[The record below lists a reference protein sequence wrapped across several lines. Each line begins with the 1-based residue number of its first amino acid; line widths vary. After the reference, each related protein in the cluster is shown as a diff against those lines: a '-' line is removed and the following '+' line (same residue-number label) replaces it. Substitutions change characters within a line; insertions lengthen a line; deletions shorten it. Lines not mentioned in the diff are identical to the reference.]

1 MLEEEGL
8 GENDQPAS
16 AVLHAAICNFLL
28 IEVKYRTDESFKQN
42 LQSIENSFRNSI
54 SSFIL

>member
-16 AVLHAAICNFLL
+16 AVLHAAICKFLYKT
-28 IEVKYRTDESFKQN
+28 VKYRTDEGFKQS
-42 LQSIENSFRNSI
+42 LQSIENSFRNSN
-54 SSFIL
+54 FIR